1 MAVIMPTSGARASSM
16 CPIPQPM
23 SSTVRSKPSRFHSA
37 KRVMISLV
45 EIETSLL
52 VGDTNEFGSETARLS
67 DFERCSEFGPRGS
80 SILRNGRK
88 SVRMRIAPIAR
99 STVSDRY
106 QQRIAK
112 PAQLRV
118 HADRLVVRMRYDDHD
133 LASDRLALDKGF
145 QNRSGCRAGNHSG
158 SAARVPIPPQG
169 ATAEFGKFLLDQWRA
184 CVVRL

>member
-80 SILRNGRK
+80 SILRNSRK

-106 QQRIAK
+106 EQRIAK

-145 QNRSGCRAGNHSG
+145 QNRSGCRAGNLSRPRANT
-158 SAARVPIPPQG
+158 AAGCDSRI
-169 ATAEFGKFLLDQWRA
+169 R
-184 CVVRL
+184 